1 MKSAPRPNNEAARL
15 RKLSALEILD
25 TLEEQAYDDLTY
37 LAAQICDTPIA
48 LVSLVDRERQWFK
61 SRHGLDATETPR
73 EVAFCAHAILGNE
86 VFVVEDSG
94 LDERFHDNPL
104 ATGAPHV
111 KFYAGAPLV
120 MDDNLKVGTLCVIAN
135 EPRSITPHQ
144 EQALAALARQ
154 VVSQLELRL
163 KVRELESL
171 DKSKDE
177 FISTVSHE
185 LRTPLTSINGSLSLL
200 LNNKAGRLQERQ
212 HQMVE
217 IAARNTGR
225 LLGIV
230 NDILDLAK
238 LEAGK
243 LEIKQDRHKLVALL
257 EDAVELNRPYC
268 AQCHC
273 DLELKYDPGDRATLI
288 DCDESRM
295 LQVLSNLIT
304 NAAKFSPDE
313 DTVEVS
319 LVIDGDY
326 ARVEV
331 TDHGPGITAEQQQHL
346 FERFKQIGSAV
357 NQKMPGTGLGLR
369 ISKQLIEL
377 HAGTIGLESV
387 PDERTT
393 FFVSLPLA
401 QPATADTTQRQVS

>member
-1 MKSAPRPNNEAARL
+1 MKSAPKPNNEAARL

-37 LAAQICDTPIA
+37 LAAQICETPIA
-48 LVSLVDRERQWFK
+48 LVSLVDHERQWFK

-73 EVAFCAHAILGNE
+73 EVAFCAHAILGDE
-86 VFVVEDSG
+86 VFVVENSD

-104 ATGAPHV
+104 VTAAPHV

-120 MDDNLKVGTLCVIAN
+120 MEDDLKVGTLCVIAN
-135 EPRSITPHQ
+135 EPRAITPLQ
-144 EQALAALARQ
+144 QQALAALARQ

-163 KVRELESL
+163 KVRELQSL

-200 LNNKAGRLQERQ
+200 LNDKAGKLQERQ

-243 LEIKQDRHKLVALL
+243 LEIRQDRHNLVTLL

-273 DLELKYDPGDRATLI
+273 DLQLKFDPRDRATLI
-288 DCDESRM
+288 DCDENRM
-295 LQVLSNLIT
+295 VQVLSNLIT

-313 DTVEVS
+313 DTVEVT
-319 LVIDGDY
+319 LVIEGDY
-326 ARVEV
+326 ARIEV

-346 FERFKQIGSAV
+346 FERFKQIGSGV
-357 NQKMPGTGLGLR
+357 NRKMPGTGLGLR
-369 ISKQLIEL
+369 ISKQLVEL

-387 PDERTT
+387 PGERTT

-401 QPATADTTQRQVS
+401 QTASADTNQRQVS

>member
-1 MKSAPRPNNEAARL
+1 MKSAPKPANEDARL

-37 LAAQICDTPIA
+37 LAAMICATPIA

-73 EVAFCAHAILGNE
+73 EVAFCAHAILGDE
-86 VFVVEDSG
+86 VFVVEDSA

-104 ATGAPHV
+104 ATGAPYV
-111 KFYAGAPLV
+111 KFYAGAPLILE
-120 MDDNLKVGTLCVIAN
+120 DDIRVGTLCVIAD
-135 EPRSITPHQ
+135 EPRSITPEQ
-144 EQALAALARQ
+144 EQALAALSRQ

-163 KVRELESL
+163 KVRELQSL

-185 LRTPLTSINGSLSLL
+185 LRTPLTSINGSLTLL
-200 LNNKAGRLQERQ
+200 LNNKVGELQDRQ

-243 LEIKQDRHKLVALL
+243 LEISQDHLNLVALL
-257 EDAVELNRPYC
+257 ENAVELNRPYC

-273 DLELKYDPGDRATLI
+273 DLELVYDPADSRRLI
-288 DCDESRM
+288 QCDEKRL
-295 LQVLSNLIT
+295 LQILTNLIT
-304 NAAKFSPDE
+304 NAAKFSPDG
-313 DTVEVS
+313 DTVELA
-319 LVIDGDY
+319 LVIDGAH
-326 ARVEV
+326 ARIAV
-331 TDHGPGITAEQQQHL
+331 TDHGPGIPPEQQQFL
-346 FERFKQIGSAV
+346 FERFKQIGLPV
-357 NQKMPGTGLGLR
+357 NRKMPGTGLGLR
-369 ISKQLIEL
+369 ISKQLVEL
-377 HAGTIGLESV
+377 HNGSIGFESV
-387 PDERTT
+387 PHEHTT
-393 FFVSLPLA
+393 FFVRLPLA
-401 QPATADTTQRQVS
+401 IAKSAQSA